1 MVQQEVVSINE
12 VAFINDLYRPARPI
26 PVSTNWG
33 DLQELTVAQS
43 ASKVTYFLF
52 TNFSNLT
59 PLFPQYFN

>member
-12 VAFINDLYRPARPI
+12 VVFINDLYRPARPI

-52 TNFSNLT
+52 TNFSK
-59 PLFPQYFN
+59 FCQSFSSVF